1 MVSRLLSSRSTAIYA
16 CLALLLF
23 VSTLQVVHTCG
34 TPFSA
39 AQISVEAQAP
49 AANVSPCLLC
59 FLQAAAV
66 ILVLTALLCG
76 FAVRERASFSQFSP
90 RVLLSSFHLDVRPP
104 PFL

>member
-1 MVSRLLSSRSTAIYA
+1 MASRLLSSRPTTIYM
-16 CLALLLF
+16 CLAVLLF

-34 TPFSA
+34 SSSFD
-39 AQISVEAQAP
+39 AQLSVEAQSGVS
-49 AANVSPCLLC
+49 AASHCLVC

-76 FAVRERASFSQFSP
+76 FAVRERALFPQFSP
-90 RVLLSSFHLDVRPP
+90 RVLLSCFHLDVRPP